1 MKPTKETEKK
11 LLALCGVLPV
21 LADFIEDLNMEH
33 IFTKNIKRK
42 ANLLLE
48 EIRKTD
54 EGILKNTDLQSQ
66 TQQIDIQIAFRQWV
80 NENFND

>member
-1 MKPTKETEKK
+1 MKPAKETEKK

-33 IFTKNIKRK
+33 VFTKNIKRK

-54 EGILKNTDLQSQ
+54 EGILKHTNKRP
-66 TQQIDIQIAFRQWV
+66 IANQYCEGKVKRTSNRGV
-80 NENFND
+80 K